1 MKKQVLIAA
10 LAALAMT
17 ACSENKNEGG
27 TDPSEAKT
35 YSVEAT
41 ASGTWHYFSLAQGRE
56 VGTGAENETDNAAWF
71 ARGDWDLAFNKYK
84 IRTNSGE
91 ATTIGSKGGVIVLGA
106 GVPFDSVAEVP
117 SGAQFAADKAVTSS
131 GMGGTTTTMQSEAQ
145 VITFKTNE
153 DGSLVMPPVY
163 LKAPVCIFRTA
174 DGSKTFKVEFTEYQN
189 DEGKSGYIVFRA
201 AEL

>member
-1 MKKQVLIAA
+1 MERRLFIAA
-10 LAALAMT
+10 LAALAVT
-17 ACSENKNEGG
+17 ACSENKNESSNPPE
-27 TDPSEAKT
+27 TET

-41 ASGTWHYFSLAQGRE
+41 ESGTWHYFSLVQGRE
-56 VGTGAENETDNAAWF
+56 AGTGVEKETDNAAWF
-71 ARGDWDLAFNKYK
+71 ARGDWDIAFNKYK

-106 GVPFDSVAEVP
+106 GVPFDSVTEVP
-117 SGAQFAADKAVTSS
+117 AGAQFAADKAVTSS
-131 GMGGTTTTMQSEAQ
+131 GMGGTSTTVQSEAQ
-145 VITFKTNE
+145 VVTFKTNE

-174 DGSKTFKVEFTEYQN
+174 DGSQAFKVEFTEYQN
-189 DEGKSGYIVFRA
+189 DEGVSGYIVFRA

>member
-1 MKKQVLIAA
+1 MKKRLLIAA
-10 LAALAMT
+10 LAALAVT
-17 ACSENKNEGG
+17 ACSGNKTGG
-27 TDPSEAKT
+27 TNPPDTET

-41 ASGTWHYFSLAQGRE
+41 ESGTWHYFSFARGGE
-56 VGTGAENETDNAAWF
+56 VGTGAEDETDNAAWF
-71 ARGDWDLAFNKYK
+71 ARGDWDLAFNKYN

-91 ATTIGSKGGVIVLGA
+91 ATTIGSRGGVIVLGA
-106 GVPFDSVAEVP
+106 GVSFDSVTEVP
-117 SGAQFAADKAVTSS
+117 SGAQFASDRAVTSS
-131 GMGGTTTTMQSEAQ
+131 GMGGTATVVQSEAQ

-174 DGSKTFKVEFTEYQN
+174 DGSQTFKVEFTEYQN
-189 DEGKSGYIVFRA
+189 DEGASGHIVFRA